1 MPGNRSATVFDDYL
15 SALDFSHSFL
25 LASDVAELGQ
35 YRDKIDDELRNG
47 RLDAAFAI
55 YNLYQQRLLERTRR
69 ISEEL
74 TRPFDFK
81 KDETYEADRKKAPW
95 ARTAAELDEI
105 WRKRLKNE
113 TLSLMLA
120 GKDEAA
126 ARDTLRKRYEG
137 RLRRA
142 AQSGPEDVFQIYMNA
157 VTGAFDPHT
166 SYLSPRNSE
175 NFNIQMR
182 LSLEGI
188 GAVLLEDGVFN
199 QVGDGL
205 TVYVRTRDADGTLRG
220 ILAHDSRDKGA
231 PVTYLADRGWI
242 SITPAGPRATL
253 VSGSRQEVDRATG
266 RLRVLTFAESTLD
279 LTRAAGPTETRYR
292 DARERSLSELLDP
305 PDRAQ
310 VNERDLGR
318 FVVEAHQR
326 FAQPLVGLSLVLVAL
341 AAVLAGEFSR
351 RGNAWRVAAAVAL
364 GAGLIASGIT
374 VQNLAARQTWL
385 IPLIWVHAL
394 LPGLLAL
401 WVLALPSLPARLR
414 AARGAEQQ
422 AEGA

>member
-1 MPGNRSATVFDDYL
+1 MRRFDRYVFRQLVIGLAAACIGLAAVVWLTQSLRFLELVLNRGLAFGVFL
-15 SALDFSHSFL
+15 ELTGLLLPNL
-25 LASDVAELGQ
+25 LAVILPV
-35 YRDKIDDELRNG
+35 
-47 RLDAAFAI
+47 AAFCVVLFT
-55 YNLYQQRLLERTRR
+55 YSRLST
-69 ISEEL
+69 
-74 TRPFDFK
+74 
-81 KDETYEADRKKAPW
+81 DR
-95 ARTAAELDEI
+95 EI
-105 WRKRLKNE
+105 VVMGGAGVPP
-113 TLSLMLA
+113 LSLARPGLWLA
-120 GKDEAA
+120 LLALVLGWV
-126 ARDTLRKRYEG
+126 LN
-137 RLRRA
+137 LWVV
-142 AQSGPEDVFQIYMNA
+142 PESHRSFREFQFEI
-157 VTGAFDPHT
+157 
-166 SYLSPRNSE
+166 RN
-175 NFNIQMR
+175 R
-182 LSLEGI
+182 I

-242 SITPAGPRATL
+242 SITPTGPRATL

-394 LPGLLAL
+394 LPGLVAL
-401 WVLALPSLPARLR
+401 WILALPSLPARLR